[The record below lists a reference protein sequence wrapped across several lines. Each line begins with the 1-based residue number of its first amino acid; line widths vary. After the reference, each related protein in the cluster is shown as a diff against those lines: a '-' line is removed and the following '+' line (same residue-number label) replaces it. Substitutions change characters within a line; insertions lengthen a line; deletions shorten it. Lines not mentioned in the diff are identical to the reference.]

1 MVEPVSDFCCQQ
13 TETVC
18 HVLWEC
24 AFARNAWALARGRI
38 QKCSKAAKYY
48 FLLFRSMM
56 NQLDLHQLETWTVIA
71 WALCG
76 MHLTSFISAIFISY
90 NQRLFSMELLASQ
103 QNTSISLQLRRNLN
117 RNFAALFCCFAISG
131 VSACLCRTVLR
142 PLCIL
147 QFFHFNIIFYLFTQ
161 KKKKKKNYHNCLFA
175 CGFFFPLSSLFI
187 LF

>member
-24 AFARNAWALARGRI
+24 AFCPYVWALVMGRI

-56 NQLDLHQLETWTVIA
+56 NKLDLHQLETWTVIA

-90 NQRLFSMELLASQ
+90 NQRLFWMELLAS
-103 QNTSISLQLRRNLN
+103 
-117 RNFAALFCCFAISG
+117 
-131 VSACLCRTVLR
+131 
-142 PLCIL
+142 
-147 QFFHFNIIFYLFTQ
+147 
-161 KKKKKKNYHNCLFA
+161 
-175 CGFFFPLSSLFI
+175 
-187 LF
+187 